1 MSLSTNT
8 VYRLFVEKL
17 GGANSTTFVGD
28 EGEVFYD
35 PSDGVLKI
43 SDGSTPTGLVMNPLM
58 PVGFFTPPD
67 NHWYVNPNRTD
78 TYTSTGSVA
87 APYKTVGAALSAIQ
101 NALQTGIVSFTDN
114 GDSIANPQFIILQS
128 STTENIGLT
137 TGHIYI
143 QGDTTSGSQM
153 PIWIYGTVTINPTVG
168 TLYQNRFGL
177 SNLGIVN
184 TGSNPGIGTTHSLI
198 VTGSTPLR
206 CYLHDCNIIAGSTGN
221 QAIFMDNSGT
231 GTQLYAEVQQL
242 SRAGTSGTDYVVKV
256 SKGYAFFSN
265 CSTGSSTATFNVSGT
280 GTLQIQYS
288 KIESA
293 GEACVKVDG
302 GTAIVSST
310 SFLNTVGHGVSMTA
324 AGTVLISINNY
335 FDILTSPASNRA
347 IAGVAGVAVYHS
359 NTVIAPGKNAKYST
373 AIGAGYI
380 GLVTALT
387 AT

>member
-17 GGANSTTFVGD
+17 GGANPTTFVGD

-198 VTGSTPLR
+198 VTGSAPLR

-265 CSTGSSTATFNVSGT
+265 CSTGGSTATFNVSGT

-288 KIESA
+288 KIDSA

-302 GTAIVSST
+302 GTAIVTST
-310 SFLNTVGHGVSMTA
+310 SLLNTVGHGVSMTA
-324 AGTVLISINNY
+324 GTLVTINNY
-335 FDILTSPASNRA
+335 FDIPLSPATNRA
-347 IAGVAGVAVYHS
+347 IAGVSGVTVLHS
-359 NTVIAPGKNAKYST
+359 NTVVAFGKNAKYST

>member
-17 GGANSTTFVGD
+17 GGANPTTFVGD

-35 PSDGVLKI
+35 PSDGILKI

-67 NHWYVNPNRTD
+67 NHWYVNPARTD

-198 VTGSTPLR
+198 VTGSAPLR
-206 CYLHDCNIIAGSTGN
+206 CYLNDCNIIAGSTGN

-265 CSTGSSTATFNVSGT
+265 CSTGGSTATFNVSGT

-310 SFLNTVGHGVSMTA
+310 SLLNTVGHGVSMTA
-324 AGTVLISINNY
+324 GALVTINNY
-335 FDILTSPASNRA
+335 FDIPTSPATNRA
-347 IAGVAGVAVYHS
+347 IAGVSGVTVLHS
-359 NTVIAPGKNAKYST
+359 NTVVAFGKNAKYST

>member
-17 GGANSTTFVGD
+17 GGANPSTFVGD

-67 NHWYVNPNRTD
+67 NHWYVNPARTD

-198 VTGSTPLR
+198 VTGSAPLR
-206 CYLHDCNIIAGSTGN
+206 CYLNDCNIIAGSTGN

-265 CSTGSSTATFNVSGT
+265 CSTGGSTATFNVSGT

-288 KIESA
+288 KIDSA

-302 GTAIVSST
+302 GTAIVTST
-310 SFLNTVGHGVSMTA
+310 SLTNTVGHGVSMTA
-324 AGTVLISINNY
+324 GTLVTINNY
-335 FDILTSPASNRA
+335 FDIPLSPATNRA
-347 IAGVAGVAVYHS
+347 IAGVSGVTVLHS
-359 NTVIAPGKNAKYST
+359 NTVVAFGKNAKYST

>member
-67 NHWYVNPNRTD
+67 NHWYVNPARTD

-198 VTGSTPLR
+198 VTGSAPLR
-206 CYLHDCNIIAGSTGN
+206 CYLNDCNIIAGSTGN

-288 KIESA
+288 KIDSA

-302 GTAIVSST
+302 GTAIVTST
-310 SFLNTVGHGVSMTA
+310 SLTNTVGHGVSMTA
-324 AGTVLISINNY
+324 GTLVTINNY

>member
-8 VYRLFVEKL
+8 VYRVFVEKL
-17 GGANSTTFVGD
+17 GGADPSTFVGGK
-28 EGEVFYD
+28 GEVFYN
-35 PSDGVLKI
+35 PNDGVLKI
-43 SDGSTPTGLVMNPLM
+43 SDGSTPTGIVMNPLM

-153 PIWIYGTVTINPTVG
+153 PIWIYGTVTINPTGG

-184 TGSNPGIGTTHSLI
+184 TGNNPGIGATHSLK

-206 CYLHDCNIIAGSTGN
+206 CYLNDCNIIAGSTGN

-242 SRAGTSGTDYVVKV
+242 SRAGSAGTDYIAKV

-265 CSTGSSTATFNVSGT
+265 CSTGGSTATFNVSGT

-288 KIESA
+288 KIESV

-302 GTAIVSST
+302 GTAIVTST

-324 AGTVLISINNY
+324 GTLVTINNY
-335 FDILTSPASNRA
+335 FDIPLSPASNRA
-347 IAGVAGVAVYHS
+347 IAGVSGVTVLHS
-359 NTVIAPGKNAKYST
+359 NTAVAFGKNAKYST
-373 AIGAGYI
+373 AIGAGYV
-380 GLVTALT
+380 GLVTGLT

>member
-1 MSLSTNT
+1 M
-8 VYRLFVEKL
+8 
-17 GGANSTTFVGD
+17 GD
-28 EGEVFYD
+28 EGEVFYN
-35 PSDGVLKI
+35 PNDGVLKI
-43 SDGSTPTGLVMNPLM
+43 SNGSTPTGIVMNPLM

-168 TLYQNRFGL
+168 SLYQNRFGI

-184 TGSNPGIGTTHSLI
+184 TGSNPGIGTTHSLK
-198 VTGSTPLR
+198 VTGSAPLR
-206 CYLHDCNIIAGSTGN
+206 CYLNDCNIIAGSTGN

-242 SRAGTSGTDYVVKV
+242 SRAGTAGTDYIAKV
-256 SKGYAFFSN
+256 SKGYAFFNN
-265 CSTGSSTATFNVSGT
+265 CSTGGSTATFNVSGT

-288 KIESA
+288 KIDSA

-302 GTAIVSST
+302 GTCIVTST
-310 SFLNTVGHGVSMTA
+310 SFLNTVGHGVSMVGVSTLV
-324 AGTVLISINNY
+324 TINNY
-335 FDILTSPASNRA
+335 FDIPTSPASNRA
-347 IAGVAGVAVYHS
+347 IAGVSGVTVLHS
-359 NTVIAPGKNAKYST
+359 NTAVAYGKNTKYST
-373 AIGAGYI
+373 AIGAGYV
-380 GLVTALT
+380 GLVTGLT
-387 AT
+387 AL

>member
-8 VYRLFVEKL
+8 VYRVFVEKL
-17 GGANSTTFVGD
+17 GGANPTTFVGD
-28 EGEVFYD
+28 EGEVFYN
-35 PSDGVLKI
+35 PNDGVLKI
-43 SDGSTPTGLVMNPLM
+43 SDGSTPTGIVMNPIM

-67 NHWYVNPNRTD
+67 NHWYVNPARTD
-78 TYTSTGSVA
+78 IYTSTGSVA

-198 VTGSTPLR
+198 VTGSAPLR
-206 CYLHDCNIIAGSTGN
+206 CYLNDCNIIAGSTGN

-265 CSTGSSTATFNVSGT
+265 CSTGGSTATFNVSGT

-302 GTAIVSST
+302 GTAIVTST
-310 SFLNTVGHGVSMTA
+310 SLLNTVGHGVSMTA
-324 AGTVLISINNY
+324 GTLVTINNY

-347 IAGVAGVAVYHS
+347 IAGVSGVTVLHS
-359 NTVIAPGKNAKYST
+359 NTVVAFGKNAKYST

>member
-8 VYRLFVEKL
+8 VYRVFVEKL
-17 GGANSTTFVGD
+17 GGANPITFVGD
-28 EGEVFYD
+28 KGEVFYN
-35 PSDGVLKI
+35 PNDGVLKI
-43 SDGSTPTGLVMNPLM
+43 SDGSTPTGIVMNPIM

-78 TYTSTGSVA
+78 IYTSTGSVA

-184 TGSNPGIGTTHSLI
+184 TGSNPGIGTTHSLK
-198 VTGSTPLR
+198 VTGSAPLR
-206 CYLHDCNIIAGSTGN
+206 CYLNDCNIIAGSTGN

-256 SKGYAFFSN
+256 SKGYAFFNN
-265 CSTGSSTATFNVSGT
+265 CSTGGSTATFNVSGT

-288 KIESA
+288 KIDSA

-302 GTAIVSST
+302 GTCIVTST
-310 SFLNTVGHGVSMTA
+310 SLLNTVGHGVSMTA
-324 AGTVLISINNY
+324 GTLITINNY
-335 FDILTSPASNRA
+335 FDILTSPATNRA

>member
-17 GGANSTTFVGD
+17 GGANPTTFVGD
-28 EGEVFYD
+28 EGEVFYN
-35 PSDGVLKI
+35 PNDGVLKI
-43 SDGSTPTGLVMNPLM
+43 SDGSTPTGIVMNPIM

-67 NHWYVNPNRTD
+67 NHWYVNPARTD

-114 GDSIANPQFIILQS
+114 GDSIANPQFVILQS

-168 TLYQNRFGL
+168 SLYQNRFGI

-198 VTGSTPLR
+198 VTGSAPLR
-206 CYLHDCNIIAGSTGN
+206 CYLNDCNIIAGSTGN

-265 CSTGSSTATFNVSGT
+265 CSTGGSTATFNVSGT

-288 KIESA
+288 KIDSA

-302 GTAIVSST
+302 GTCIVTST
-310 SFLNTVGHGVSMTA
+310 SLTNTVGHGVSMTA
-324 AGTVLISINNY
+324 GTLVTINNY

-347 IAGVAGVAVYHS
+347 IAGVSGVTVLHS
-359 NTVIAPGKNAKYST
+359 NTVVAFGKNAKYST
-373 AIGAGYI
+373 AIAGGYV

>member
-17 GGANSTTFVGD
+17 GGANPTTFVGD
-28 EGEVFYD
+28 EGEVFYN
-35 PSDGVLKI
+35 PNDGVLKI
-43 SDGSTPTGLVMNPLM
+43 SDGSTPTGIVMNPIM

-114 GDSIANPQFIILQS
+114 GDSIANPQFVILQS

-168 TLYQNRFGL
+168 SLYQNRFGI

-198 VTGSTPLR
+198 VTGSAPLR
-206 CYLHDCNIIAGSTGN
+206 CYLNDCNIIAGSTGN

-265 CSTGSSTATFNVSGT
+265 CSTGGSTATFNVSGT

-288 KIESA
+288 KIDSA

-302 GTAIVSST
+302 GTAIVTST
-310 SFLNTVGHGVSMTA
+310 SLTNTVGHGVSMTA
-324 AGTVLISINNY
+324 GTLVTINNY
-335 FDILTSPASNRA
+335 FDIPLSPASNRA
-347 IAGVAGVAVYHS
+347 IAGVSGVTVLHS
-359 NTVIAPGKNAKYST
+359 NTVVAYGKNTKYST

>member
-8 VYRLFVEKL
+8 TYRVLVEKL
-17 GGANSTTFVGD
+17 GGANPTTFVGD
-28 EGEVFYD
+28 EGEVFYN
-35 PSDGVLKI
+35 PNDGVLKI
-43 SDGSTPTGLVMNPLM
+43 SDGSTPTGLVMNPIM

-114 GDSIANPQFIILQS
+114 GDSIANPQFVILQS

-168 TLYQNRFGL
+168 SLYQNRFGI

-198 VTGSTPLR
+198 VTGSAPLR
-206 CYLHDCNIIAGSTGN
+206 CYLNDCNIIAGSTGN

-242 SRAGTSGTDYVVKV
+242 SRAGTAGTDYIAKV

-265 CSTGSSTATFNVSGT
+265 CSTGGSTATFNVSGT

-288 KIESA
+288 KIDSA

-302 GTAIVSST
+302 GTAIVTST
-310 SFLNTVGHGVSMTA
+310 SLTNTVGHGVSMTA
-324 AGTVLISINNY
+324 GTLVTINNY
-335 FDILTSPASNRA
+335 FDIPTSPATNRA
-347 IAGVAGVAVYHS
+347 IAGVSGVTVLHS
-359 NTVIAPGKNAKYST
+359 NTVVAFGKNAKYST

>member
-8 VYRLFVEKL
+8 VYRFYVEKL
-17 GGANSTTFVGD
+17 GGANPTTFVGD

-35 PSDGVLKI
+35 PNDGVLKI

-67 NHWYVNPNRTD
+67 NHWYVNPARTD

-168 TLYQNRFGL
+168 SLYQNRFGL

-198 VTGSTPLR
+198 VTGSAPLR
-206 CYLHDCNIIAGSTGN
+206 CYLNDCNIIAGSTGN

-242 SRAGTSGTDYVVKV
+242 SRAGLAGTDYVVKV

-265 CSTGSSTATFNVSGT
+265 CSTGGSTATFNVSGT

-310 SFLNTVGHGVSMTA
+310 SLLNTVGHGVSMTA
-324 AGTVLISINNY
+324 GTLVTINNY
-335 FDILTSPASNRA
+335 FDIPTSPASNRA
-347 IAGVAGVAVYHS
+347 IAGVSGVTVLHS
-359 NTVIAPGKNAKYST
+359 NTVVAFGKNAKYST

>member
-8 VYRLFVEKL
+8 VYRFYVEKL
-17 GGANSTTFVGD
+17 GGSNPTSFVGD

-35 PSDGVLKI
+35 PNDGVLKI

-67 NHWYVNPNRTD
+67 NHWYVNPARTD

-101 NALQTGIVSFTDN
+101 DALQTGIVSFTDN

-153 PIWIYGTVTINPTVG
+153 PIWIYGTVTINPTGG

-184 TGSNPGIGTTHSLI
+184 SESGIGATHSLK
-198 VTGSTPLR
+198 VTGSAPLR
-206 CYLHDCNIIAGSTGN
+206 CYLNDCNIIAGSTGN

-231 GTQLYAEVQQL
+231 GTQLYSEVQQL
-242 SRAGTSGTDYVVKV
+242 SRAGLAGTDYVVKV

-265 CSTGSSTATFNVSGT
+265 CSTGGSTATFNVSGT

-310 SFLNTVGHGVSMTA
+310 SLLNTVGHGVSMTA

-335 FDILTSPASNRA
+335 FDILTSPASNRS

-359 NTVIAPGKNAKYST
+359 NTVVAPGKNAKYST

>member
-8 VYRLFVEKL
+8 VYRFYVEKL
-17 GGANSTTFVGD
+17 GGVNPTTFVGD

-35 PSDGVLKI
+35 PNDGVLKI

-101 NALQTGIVSFTDN
+101 DALQTGIVSFTDN

-153 PIWIYGTVTINPTVG
+153 PIWIYGTVTINPTGG

-184 TGSNPGIGTTHSLI
+184 SESGIGATHSLK
-198 VTGSTPLR
+198 VTGSAPLR
-206 CYLHDCNIIAGSTGN
+206 CYLNDCNIIAGSTGN

-231 GTQLYAEVQQL
+231 GTQLYSEVQQL
-242 SRAGTSGTDYVVKV
+242 SRAGLAGTDYVVKV
-256 SKGYAFFSN
+256 SKGYAF
-265 CSTGSSTATFNVSGT
+265 
-280 GTLQIQYS
+280 
-288 KIESA
+288 
-293 GEACVKVDG
+293 
-302 GTAIVSST
+302 
-310 SFLNTVGHGVSMTA
+310 
-324 AGTVLISINNY
+324 
-335 FDILTSPASNRA
+335 
-347 IAGVAGVAVYHS
+347 
-359 NTVIAPGKNAKYST
+359 
-373 AIGAGYI
+373 
-380 GLVTALT
+380 LVTAQLVVQLLHLM
-387 AT
+387 

>member
-8 VYRLFVEKL
+8 VYRFFVEKL
-17 GGANSTTFVGD
+17 GGANPTTFVGD
-28 EGEVFYD
+28 EGEVFYN
-35 PSDGVLKI
+35 PNDGVLKI
-43 SDGSTPTGLVMNPLM
+43 SDGSTPTGIVMNPLM

-67 NHWYVNPNRTD
+67 NHWYVNPARTD

-114 GDSIANPQFIILQS
+114 GDSIANPQFVILQS

-168 TLYQNRFGL
+168 SLYQNRFGL

-198 VTGSTPLR
+198 VTGSAPLR
-206 CYLHDCNIIAGSTGN
+206 CYLNDCNIIAGSTGN

-231 GTQLYAEVQQL
+231 GTQLYAEVQQV

-265 CSTGSSTATFNVSGT
+265 CSTGGSTATFNVSGT

-288 KIESA
+288 KIDSA

-302 GTAIVSST
+302 GTCIVSST
-310 SFLNTVGHGVSMTA
+310 SLTNTVGHGVSMTA
-324 AGTVLISINNY
+324 GTLVTINNY
-335 FDILTSPASNRA
+335 FDIPLSPASNRA
-347 IAGVAGVAVYHS
+347 IAGVSGVTVLHS
-359 NTVIAPGKNAKYST
+359 NTVVAFGKNAKYST
-373 AIGAGYI
+373 AIGAGYV
-380 GLVTALT
+380 GLVTGLT

>member
-17 GGANSTTFVGD
+17 GGANPTTFVGD
-28 EGEVFYD
+28 EGEVFYN
-35 PSDGVLKI
+35 PNDGVLKI
-43 SDGSTPTGLVMNPLM
+43 SDGSTPTGIVMNPLM

-143 QGDTTSGSQM
+143 QGDTASGSQM

-168 TLYQNRFGL
+168 SLYQNRFGI

-198 VTGSTPLR
+198 VTGSAPLR
-206 CYLHDCNIIAGSTGN
+206 CYLNDCNIIAGSTGN

-265 CSTGSSTATFNVSGT
+265 CSTGGSTATFNVSGT

-302 GTAIVSST
+302 GTAIVTST
-310 SFLNTVGHGVSMTA
+310 SLTNTVGHGVSMTA

-347 IAGVAGVAVYHS
+347 IAGVSGVTVLHS
-359 NTVIAPGKNAKYST
+359 NTVVAFGKNAKYST

>member
-17 GGANSTTFVGD
+17 GGANPTTFVGD

-67 NHWYVNPNRTD
+67 NHWYVNPARTD

-198 VTGSTPLR
+198 VTGSAPLR
-206 CYLHDCNIIAGSTGN
+206 CYLNDCNIIAGSTGN

-265 CSTGSSTATFNVSGT
+265 CSTGGSTATFNVSGT

-310 SFLNTVGHGVSMTA
+310 SLLNTVGHGVSMTA
-324 AGTVLISINNY
+324 GALVTINNY
-335 FDILTSPASNRA
+335 FDIPTSPATNRA
-347 IAGVAGVAVYHS
+347 IAGVSGVTVLHS
-359 NTVIAPGKNAKYST
+359 NTVVAFGKNAKYST

>member
-67 NHWYVNPNRTD
+67 NHWYVNPARTD

-198 VTGSTPLR
+198 VTGSAPLR
-206 CYLHDCNIIAGSTGN
+206 CYLNDCNIIAGSTGN

-265 CSTGSSTATFNVSGT
+265 CSTGGSTATFNVSGT

-288 KIESA
+288 KIDSA

-302 GTAIVSST
+302 GTAIVTST
-310 SFLNTVGHGVSMTA
+310 SLTNTVGHGVSMTA
-324 AGTVLISINNY
+324 GTLVTINNY
-335 FDILTSPASNRA
+335 FDIPLSPATNRA
-347 IAGVAGVAVYHS
+347 IAGVSGVTVLHS
-359 NTVIAPGKNAKYST
+359 NTVVAFGKNAKYST

>member
-8 VYRLFVEKL
+8 VYRFYVEKL
-17 GGANSTTFVGD
+17 GGANPTTFVGD

-35 PSDGVLKI
+35 PNDGVLKI

-67 NHWYVNPNRTD
+67 NHWYVNPARTD

-101 NALQTGIVSFTDN
+101 DALQTGIVSFTDN

-153 PIWIYGTVTINPTVG
+153 PIWIYGTVTINPTGG

-184 TGSNPGIGTTHSLI
+184 SESGIGATHSLK
-198 VTGSTPLR
+198 VTGSAPLR
-206 CYLHDCNIIAGSTGN
+206 CYLNDCNIIAGSTGN

-231 GTQLYAEVQQL
+231 GTQLYSEVQQL
-242 SRAGTSGTDYVVKV
+242 SRAGLAGTDYVVKV

-265 CSTGSSTATFNVSGT
+265 CSTGGSTATFNVSGT

-310 SFLNTVGHGVSMTA
+310 SLLNTVGHGVSMTA

-335 FDILTSPASNRA
+335 FDILTSPASNRS

-359 NTVIAPGKNAKYST
+359 NTVVAPGKNAKYST

>member
-17 GGANSTTFVGD
+17 GGSNPTTFVGD
-28 EGEVFYD
+28 EGEVFYN
-35 PSDGVLKI
+35 PNDGVLKI
-43 SDGSTPTGLVMNPLM
+43 SDGSTPTGIVMNPIM

-114 GDSIANPQFIILQS
+114 GDSIANPQFVILQS

-168 TLYQNRFGL
+168 SLYQNRFGI

-198 VTGSTPLR
+198 VTGSAPLR
-206 CYLHDCNIIAGSTGN
+206 CYLNDCNIIAGSTGN

-265 CSTGSSTATFNVSGT
+265 CSTGGSTATFNVSGT

-288 KIESA
+288 KIDSA

-302 GTAIVSST
+302 GTAIVTST
-310 SFLNTVGHGVSMTA
+310 SLTNTVGHGVSMTA
-324 AGTVLISINNY
+324 GTLVTINNY
-335 FDILTSPASNRA
+335 FDIPLSPASNRA
-347 IAGVAGVAVYHS
+347 IAGVSGVTVLHS
-359 NTVIAPGKNAKYST
+359 NTVVAYGKNAKYST

>member
-1 MSLSTNT
+1 MSPSTNT
-8 VYRLFVEKL
+8 GYRVFVEKL
-17 GGANSTTFVGD
+17 GGANPNDFVGD
-28 EGEVFYD
+28 GGEVFYN
-35 PSDGVLKI
+35 PNDGVLKI
-43 SDGSTPTGLVMNPLM
+43 SDGSTPTGIVMNPIM

-78 TYTSTGSVA
+78 IYTSTGSVA

-184 TGSNPGIGTTHSLI
+184 TGSNPGIGTTHSLKI
-198 VTGSTPLR
+198 TGSAPLR
-206 CYLHDCNIIAGSTGN
+206 CYLNDCNIIAGSTGN

-293 GEACVKVDG
+293 GESCVKVDG

-310 SFLNTVGHGVSMTA
+310 SLLNTVGHGVSMTA
-324 AGTVLISINNY
+324 GTLVTINNY
-335 FDILTSPASNRA
+335 FDILTSPATNRA
-347 IAGVAGVAVYHS
+347 IAGVSGVTVLHS
-359 NTVIAPGKNAKYST
+359 NTVVAFGKNAKYST

>member
-8 VYRLFVEKL
+8 VYRVFVEKL
-17 GGANSTTFVGD
+17 GGANPTTFVGD
-28 EGEVFYD
+28 EGEVFYN
-35 PSDGVLKI
+35 PNDGVLKI
-43 SDGSTPTGLVMNPLM
+43 SDGSTPTGIVMNPIM

-184 TGSNPGIGTTHSLI
+184 TGSNPGIAATHSLK
-198 VTGSTPLR
+198 VTGSAPLR
-206 CYLHDCNIIAGSTGN
+206 CYLNDCNIIAGSTGN

-265 CSTGSSTATFNVSGT
+265 CSTGGSTATFNVSGT

-302 GTAIVSST
+302 GTCIVTST
-310 SFLNTVGHGVSMTA
+310 SLLNTVGHGVSMTA
-324 AGTVLISINNY
+324 GTLVTINNY

-347 IAGVAGVAVYHS
+347 IAGVSGVTVLHS
-359 NTVIAPGKNAKYST
+359 NTVVAFGKNAKYST

>member
-17 GGANSTTFVGD
+17 GGANPTTFVGD
-28 EGEVFYD
+28 EGEVFYN

-153 PIWIYGTVTINPTVG
+153 PIWIYGTVTINPTLG

-198 VTGSTPLR
+198 VTGSAPLR
-206 CYLHDCNIIAGSTGN
+206 CYLNDCNIIAGSTGN

-231 GTQLYAEVQQL
+231 ETQLYAEVQQL
-242 SRAGTSGTDYVVKV
+242 SRAGLAGTDYVVKV

-265 CSTGSSTATFNVSGT
+265 CSTGGSTATFNVSGT

-293 GEACVKVDG
+293 GEACVKVAG

-310 SFLNTVGHGVSMTA
+310 SLLNTVGHGVSMTA
-324 AGTVLISINNY
+324 GTLVTINNY
-335 FDILTSPASNRA
+335 FDIPLSPATNRA
-347 IAGVAGVAVYHS
+347 IAGVSGVTVLHS
-359 NTVIAPGKNAKYST
+359 NTVVAFGRNAKYST

>member
-8 VYRLFVEKL
+8 VYRFFVEKL
-17 GGANSTTFVGD
+17 GGANPTTFVGD
-28 EGEVFYD
+28 EGEVFYN
-35 PSDGVLKI
+35 PNDGVLKI

-67 NHWYVNPNRTD
+67 NHWYVNPARTD

-184 TGSNPGIGTTHSLI
+184 TGSNPGIGTTHSLKI
-198 VTGSTPLR
+198 TGSAPLR
-206 CYLHDCNIIAGSTGN
+206 CYLNDCNIIAGSTGN

-242 SRAGTSGTDYVVKV
+242 SRAGSAGTDYVVKV
-256 SKGYAFFSN
+256 SKGYSFFSN
-265 CSTGSSTATFNVSGT
+265 CSTGGSTATFNVSGT

-302 GTAIVSST
+302 GTAIVTST
-310 SFLNTVGHGVSMTA
+310 SLLNTVGHGVSMTA
-324 AGTVLISINNY
+324 GTLVTINNY
-335 FDILTSPASNRA
+335 FDIPLSPATNRA
-347 IAGVAGVAVYHS
+347 IAGVSGVTVLHS
-359 NTVIAPGKNAKYST
+359 NTVVAFGKNAKYST

>member
-17 GGANSTTFVGD
+17 GGANPTTFVGD

-67 NHWYVNPNRTD
+67 NHWYVNPARTD

-198 VTGSTPLR
+198 VTGSAPLR
-206 CYLHDCNIIAGSTGN
+206 CYLNDCNIIAGSTGN

-324 AGTVLISINNY
+324 GALVTINNY
-335 FDILTSPASNRA
+335 FDIPTSPTTNRA
-347 IAGVAGVAVYHS
+347 IAGVSGVAVYHS
-359 NTVIAPGKNAKYST
+359 NTVVAFGKNAKYST
-373 AIGAGYI
+373 AIAGGYV

>member
-1 MSLSTNT
+1 
-8 VYRLFVEKL
+8 
-17 GGANSTTFVGD
+17 VGD
-28 EGEVFYD
+28 EGEVFYN
-35 PSDGVLKI
+35 PNDGVLKI
-43 SDGSTPTGLVMNPLM
+43 SDGSTPTGIVMNPLM

-101 NALQTGIVSFTDN
+101 NALQTGIVSFNDN
-114 GDSIANPQFIILQS
+114 GDSIANPQFVILQS

-143 QGDTTSGSQM
+143 QGDTASGSQM

-168 TLYQNRFGL
+168 SLYQNRFGL

-198 VTGSTPLR
+198 VTGSAPLR
-206 CYLHDCNIIAGSTGN
+206 CYLNDCNIIAGSTGN

-242 SRAGTSGTDYVVKV
+242 SRAGTAGTDYVVKV
-256 SKGYAFFSN
+256 SKGYAFFNN
-265 CSTGSSTATFNVSGT
+265 CSTGGSTATFNVSGT

-310 SFLNTVGHGVSMTA
+310 SLLNTVGHGVSMTA

-335 FDILTSPASNRA
+335 FDILTSPATNRA
-347 IAGVAGVAVYHS
+347 IAGVSGVTVLHS
-359 NTVIAPGKNAKYST
+359 NTVVAFGKNAKYST

-387 AT
+387 AS

>member
-17 GGANSTTFVGD
+17 GGANPTTFVGD
-28 EGEVFYD
+28 EGEVFYN
-35 PSDGVLKI
+35 PNDGVLKI
-43 SDGSTPTGLVMNPLM
+43 SDGSTPTGIVMNPIM

-67 NHWYVNPNRTD
+67 NHWYVNSNRTD

-114 GDSIANPQFIILQS
+114 GDSIANPQFVILQS

-168 TLYQNRFGL
+168 SLYQNRFGL

-198 VTGSTPLR
+198 VTGSAPLR
-206 CYLHDCNIIAGSTGN
+206 CYLNDCNIIAGSTGN

-265 CSTGSSTATFNVSGT
+265 CSTGGSTATFNVSGT

-302 GTAIVSST
+302 GTAIVTST
-310 SFLNTVGHGVSMTA
+310 SLTNTVGHGVSMTA
-324 AGTVLISINNY
+324 GTLVTINNY
-335 FDILTSPASNRA
+335 FDIPTSPATNRA
-347 IAGVAGVAVYHS
+347 IAGVSGVTVLHS
-359 NTVIAPGKNAKYST
+359 NTVVAFGKNAKYST